1 MWEEKETV
9 SWSAF
14 RTSGIVFATI
24 SVPKVGGCGEVQFS
38 QGAKAVGT
46 VIAIPEKSL
55 NACPAAAESD
65 APSWSGF
72 DRAAISTSIVV
83 AVVLRFWRL
92 GSPSEPVYDET
103 KVLTQ
108 AQSFLHGWRPPYSSH
123 PPFGK
128 LVVAL
133 SVRLFGD
140 SPWGWRAVNAL
151 IGTALVP
158 ITYLLARRLFRSSL
172 AASIAALLLLCEGMF
187 LIASRLAM
195 INIVYITTGAWAYLM
210 LCASSMTL
218 GLERGESSWQ
228 LWA

>member
-1 MWEEKETV
+1 MEIREENRRF
-9 SWSAF
+9 SPAGS
-14 RTSGIVFATI
+14 
-24 SVPKVGGCGEVQFS
+24 SVRAAAPERVGDTLRF
-38 QGAKAVGT
+38 
-46 VIAIPEKSL
+46 PEKSSSHRVQSSKNCYRDSGKSL
-55 NACPAAAESD
+55 NDYSAATESD
-65 APSWSGF
+65 ALSWSGF
-72 DRAAISTSIVV
+72 DSAAISTSIVV
-83 AVVLRFWRL
+83 AAVLRFWRL

-140 SPWGWRAVNAL
+140 CPWGWRAANAL

-158 ITYLLARRLFRSSL
+158 ITYLLARRLFRSRL
-172 AASIAALLLLCEGMF
+172 AASIAAGLLLCEGMF

-195 INIVYITTGAWAYLM
+195 INIVYITT
-210 LCASSMTL
+210 
-218 GLERGESSWQ
+218 
-228 LWA
+228 

>member
-1 MWEEKETV
+1 MEIWEEKETL

-72 DRAAISTSIVV
+72 DSAAISTSIVV
-83 AVVLRFWRL
+83 AAVLRFWRL

-133 SVRLFGD
+133 RCS
-140 SPWGWRAVNAL
+140 AL
-151 IGTALVP
+151 
-158 ITYLLARRLFRSSL
+158 RR
-172 AASIAALLLLCEGMF
+172 
-187 LIASRLAM
+187 
-195 INIVYITTGAWAYLM
+195 
-210 LCASSMTL
+210 
-218 GLERGESSWQ
+218 
-228 LWA
+228 